1 MRKVF
6 AFLLGLIA
14 LVLVAGIVF
23 ATTVDIQKISEQQAL
38 PEPVIEVIKKVQPKP
53 AEPIR
58 MIAVGDMM
66 LGRFV
71 ETLMNRHGEE
81 YPFENISNL
90 IDGQDIV
97 FGNLEGPIA
106 TNHVQTP
113 DFTTNFSFDPTV
125 ANLLKEQGFSI
136 VSLANNHTLDKGE
149 DVFLQTQKYLEEAGI
164 AYFGNPR
171 NESDMY
177 RYATNIKDRDLV
189 FLGFNE
195 AVNPFFNE
203 QQALETVLTESDEVF
218 LIVSM
223 HWGTEYMLE
232 SNDFQKE
239 FAHKLIENGADLV
252 IGHHPHVTQEVEVYE
267 NKMIFYSLGNFIFDQ
282 YFSVDVEQ
290 GLTFEM
296 TLDKNLATFKLIPIQ
311 SKRSQPEIMTG
322 EARQK
327 WLDGLASRVEDPALA
342 EEVKAGLIKLNY

>member
-1 MRKVF
+1 MRK
-6 AFLLGLIA
+6 
-14 LVLVAGIVF
+14 AGIVF

-125 ANLLKEQGFSI
+125 SNLLKEQGFSI